1 MSAGLINMS
10 RVFMFRE
17 SGSRSLAVVDQEVS
31 LTLMI
36 RMAFFVEAA
45 GKYSP
50 INHRFPIHMSI
61 ITSMVLQP
69 PTHVV
74 DIDKRVIIQT
84 TVLGLVIIMGMRE
97 RLLQQ
102 DCFTTTIVKA
112 T

>member
-45 GKYSP
+45 GKY
-50 INHRFPIHMSI
+50 
-61 ITSMVLQP
+61 
-69 PTHVV
+69 
-74 DIDKRVIIQT
+74 
-84 TVLGLVIIMGMRE
+84 
-97 RLLQQ
+97 
-102 DCFTTTIVKA
+102 
-112 T
+112 